1 MINYIVSTT
10 TIERK
15 QQRVVRR
22 PDSPTFSLRPPP
34 TMSGPLLV
42 ICIFISH
49 LIYATLSPLFIIVPS
64 RRKSV
69 LLHITLQ
76 QRIGTLAY
84 ASDIIPPAI
93 NLTM

>member
-10 TIERK
+10 SIERK
-15 QQRVVRR
+15 QRRVVRP
-22 PDSPTFSLRPPP
+22 PDSPSFSLRPPP

-49 LIYATLSPLFIIVPS
+49 LIYHYETLSHLFIIVPS

-76 QRIGTLAY
+76 QRIH
-84 ASDIIPPAI
+84 
-93 NLTM
+93 

>member
-1 MINYIVSTT
+1 
-10 TIERK
+10 
-15 QQRVVRR
+15 
-22 PDSPTFSLRPPP
+22 
-34 TMSGPLLV
+34 MSGPLLV

-49 LIYATLSPLFIIVPS
+49 LIYHYETLSHLFIIVPS

-84 ASDIIPPAI
+84 ASDITFEVPPAI